1 MNSEFKKMLKRVNLD
16 EIIAYVLCESGTEG
30 KQAERYD
37 KQVDN
42 SFDTFFERIEELY
55 PIADR
60 NDNKLFDIIS
70 DFAVLHDKVYF
81 EMGIVIGFQLYKNL
95 EQGYRNINAD
105 TNRSLNKPFPN
116 ELPKYGSI
124 LNIFVEQRMD
134 MPLDKYL
141 KTDEEYQKVM
151 EIADKKQEQLE
162 TMKLDK
168 VQWELIDD
176 TISALNGLGAEYGR
190 VAYQL
195 GFQDGVTII
204 TELRNML
211 RE

>member
-151 EIADKKQEQLE
+151 EISDKKQEQLE